1 MPLVISAVQLFATVV
16 QQLLQFPTFFC
27 YEWFIIDVATALVL
41 QLMLD
46 LGVIR
51 QASAGAFY
59 LLPLGER
66 SLQKL
71 ISIVDDEMDKID
83 AQKLLL
89 PLLTPGEL
97 WKATGTTAAGGL
109 WNLFTDCNCVN
120 HEGLICCSRSLGRCR
135 GRALHTEGPP

>member
-1 MPLVISAVQLFATVV
+1 MYGVVSLLTSTTV
-16 QQLLQFPTFFC
+16 
-27 YEWFIIDVATALVL
+27 LVL

-51 QASAGAFY
+51 QASAGVFH

-71 ISIVDDEMDKID
+71 ISIVDDEMSKIN
-83 AQKLLL
+83 AQKVML

-97 WKATGTTAAGGL
+97 WKSTGLTATCGL
-109 WNLFTDCNCVN
+109 WNLFIDIR
-120 HEGLICCSRSLGRCR
+120 L
-135 GRALHTEGPP
+135 